1 MNSVTMKVFED
12 RKVKALDDCCLGC
25 VKEHG
30 IVNIMFELPESIN
43 GVPTTEFEQFIDFEN
58 VEDGRK
64 FTKQLQSC
72 QCEICEN
79 ITATEN
85 VKAQVILK
93 KLINEETEE
102 YLIWKSEVFN
112 LHFESSINATE
123 PIIIII

>member
-1 MNSVTMKVFED
+1 MNNLTIKIFED

-30 IVNIMFELPESIN
+30 IVNIMFELPETIN
-43 GVPTTEFEQFIDFEN
+43 EIPTTEFEQIIEFEN
-58 VEDGRK
+58 EDGYK

-85 VKAQVILK
+85 VKAQVVLK
-93 KLINEETEE
+93 KLVDEETED
-102 YLIWKSEVFN
+102 YLVWKSEIFN